1 MARSKVEMLIQYAY
15 AICSGV
21 IMSANGEFVDI
32 DTLFKNNSPTI
43 IPSARVGV
51 AVVDV
56 SQMEIYDNIDNALIN
71 SGKINLARI
80 NKGI

>member
-32 DTLFKNNSPTI
+32 DTLFK

-71 SGKINLARI
+71 RGKINLARI

>member
-1 MARSKVEMLIQYAY
+1 MAKSKVEMLVEYAY
-15 AICSGV
+15 AIRSGV

-32 DTLFKNNSPTI
+32 DTIFKPTI

-56 SQMEIYDNIDNALIN
+56 SQMEIYDNI
-71 SGKINLARI
+71 
-80 NKGI
+80 

>member
-32 DTLFKNNSPTI
+32 DTLFKNNNPTI
-43 IPSARVGV
+43 
-51 AVVDV
+51 
-56 SQMEIYDNIDNALIN
+56 DNIDNALIN
-71 SGKINLARI
+71 RGRINLAKV
-80 NKGI
+80 NKGN

>member
-15 AICSGV
+15 AISSGV

-32 DTLFKNNSPTI
+32 DTIFKNN

-51 AVVDV
+51 AVVGV
-56 SQMEIYDNIDNALIN
+56 SQMEIYDNI
-71 SGKINLARI
+71 
-80 NKGI
+80 

>member
-15 AICSGV
+15 AISSGV

-32 DTLFKNNSPTI
+32 NTIFKPTI
-43 IPSARVGV
+43 IPSRVGV

-56 SQMEIYDNIDNALIN
+56 SQIGIYDNI
-71 SGKINLARI
+71 
-80 NKGI
+80 